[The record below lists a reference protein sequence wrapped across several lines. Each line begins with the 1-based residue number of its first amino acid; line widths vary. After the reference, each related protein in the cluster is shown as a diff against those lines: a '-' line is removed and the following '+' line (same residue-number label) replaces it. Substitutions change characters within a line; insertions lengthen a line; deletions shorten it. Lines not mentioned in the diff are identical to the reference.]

1 MHLPRRR
8 AAGRL
13 VGQWAM
19 MDRCTTV
26 RKIDF
31 GTEKRRFGACVS
43 VGTVVHFLATKNWVM
58 IPHTHIYIYNI
69 EWWGKTKMKV
79 NIKRYKQTFTKRGH
93 PSTYWYDF
101 LEFQTKKL
109 HHSVRIFVILRTFQQ
124 TPGAYPKPPG
134 PTVYDSEFLNHL
146 GVKRGCLGYA
156 KQGYVGFPLELWM
169 AAYSRKQIM
178 PLSFGTSSSPKIQ
191 QVKTDV
197 GIWFSW
203 HRWLLSC
210 CYLQIFVFFDTFN

>member
-31 GTEKRRFGACVS
+31 GTEKKGLEPAYQWELWCISWPQKTGWWF
-43 VGTVVHFLATKNWVM
+43 
-58 IPHTHIYIYNI
+58 HIYIYNI
-69 EWWGKTKMKV
+69 KWWGKTKMKV
-79 NIKRYKQTFTKRGH
+79 KIVIYKQTFTKRGH

-134 PTVYDSEFLNHL
+134 PTVYDSEFLNRL

-203 HRWLLSC
+203 HRWLLSL